1 MQMSIFVRS
10 LGFTLVLAALCLAG
24 RTAHAQA
31 APVQYWL
38 SNWPIG
44 FGGNPGVDQNTDG
57 DATGVAGA
65 SRYNL
70 PNGWFVGSSRSGM
83 ALGMNGINQATAFGP
98 GSLSYE
104 GMKFGYNFKNAPLS
118 VFGGFDKMK
127 YNVGPGASSPF
138 AAFESTSGTLPGYSV
153 NAGVEFR
160 PTSNLSLSLGVGYT
174 DQSQGRVDSDI
185 RSPLLPGATPLA
197 IGGRR

>member
-1 MQMSIFVRS
+1 MSVFVRS
-10 LGFTLVLAALCLAG
+10 LGLTLLLAALCLGG

-31 APVQYWL
+31 AAVPY
-38 SNWPIG
+38 SMADWPIG
-44 FGGNPGVDQNTDG
+44 FGGSFSSGENSN
-57 DATGVAGA
+57 GA
-65 SRYNL
+65 ARYNF
-70 PNGWFVGSSRSGM
+70 PNGWFIGGGRSGM
-83 ALGMNGINQATAFGP
+83 AFGANGISQATAFGNI

-104 GMKFGYNFKNAPLS
+104 GVKFGYDFKNAPLS
-118 VFGGFDKMK
+118 VFGGFDTMK

-197 IGGRR
+197 IGGVRR